1 MSCTRG
7 VYTFGCNDH
16 GQLGLGSLQDAPVPV
31 RVKSLGS
38 SRDPIVQV
46 AAGLSH
52 TLFIS
57 ESNRVWA
64 AGLCDLGQFKPLMQP
79 SPTGS
84 MPTHSPFHS
93 MPVRVQLPF
102 LHPGDGPGPQ
112 PLLHE
117 AKAGGHASVFLI
129 RAQDEPVR
137 CKHPCSWQWHAMLF
151 RDRMQKDWYSDAA
164 RTEVTCK

>member
-1 MSCTRG
+1 
-7 VYTFGCNDH
+7 
-16 GQLGLGSLQDAPVPV
+16 
-31 RVKSLGS
+31 
-38 SRDPIVQV
+38 
-46 AAGLSH
+46 
-52 TLFIS
+52 
-57 ESNRVWA
+57 
-64 AGLCDLGQFKPLMQP
+64 
-79 SPTGS
+79 
-84 MPTHSPFHS
+84 